1 MRVWKYLQYTT
12 KQKSDQIHQQGHTVK
27 KSLFDPAKQIKRLHF
42 KSVVFLYENKSKLKK
57 VKKSKKKYWQDI
69 LQDLIYKCLERK
81 EQNKMNIDIA
91 DKILLDRYL
100 KRKKELF
107 PNEIQY
113 CEKLIKKIV
122 QEIIKNDLIKKI

>member
-1 MRVWKYLQYTT
+1 
-12 KQKSDQIHQQGHTVK
+12 
-27 KSLFDPAKQIKRLHF
+27 
-42 KSVVFLYENKSKLKK
+42 
-57 VKKSKKKYWQDI
+57 
-69 LQDLIYKCLERK
+69 
-81 EQNKMNIDIA
+81 MNIDIA
-91 DKILLDRYL
+91 DKIMLDRYF

>member
-1 MRVWKYLQYTT
+1 
-12 KQKSDQIHQQGHTVK
+12 
-27 KSLFDPAKQIKRLHF
+27 
-42 KSVVFLYENKSKLKK
+42 
-57 VKKSKKKYWQDI
+57 
-69 LQDLIYKCLERK
+69 
-81 EQNKMNIDIA
+81 MNIDIA

-100 KRKKELF
+100 KKKNELF